1 MRSCEVYHYFE
12 ISILR
17 LQLFISIADQ
27 LLSKTTILIGPA
39 TTTQKSKLQTQ
50 TSKKSNDSEAS
61 KKNRSKESPKESE
74 RSAVDKSGNEVII
87 TDASEEGQE
96 DTSGGSSRHSRPD
109 QPGSGE
115 KRDQTPDTSV
125 MPTHRGVSTPTG

>member
-1 MRSCEVYHYFE
+1 M
-12 ISILR
+12 
-17 LQLFISIADQ
+17 FISIADP
-27 LLSKTTILIGPA
+27 LSKITLLIGPA
-39 TTTQKSKLQTQ
+39 TTTQKSKLQSQ

-74 RSAVDKSGNEVII
+74 KSTDDKSGNEVII

-96 DTSGGSSRHSRPD
+96 DTSGGSSRHSRTD